1 MLLLC
6 CSSTA
11 SSPGSH
17 CPECRRLQSEALL
30 ASHSYSGSNQEYLD
44 KKRFGELLNV
54 QLHNAYMHNAY
65 AWKANQ
71 SNYTIPDWELLYW
84 REKICSWSH
93 SIANKTAKKPTRF
106 FFFFWSNVP
115 LQAFLIQMHEWLM
128 PALLSSVPCH
138 SYILLGFLVLPF
150 VHICI
155 L

>member
-11 SSPGSH
+11 SSQGSH
-17 CPECRRLQSEALL
+17 CPECRGCNQSSL

-71 SNYTIPDWELLYW
+71 PNYTIPD
-84 REKICSWSH
+84 
-93 SIANKTAKKPTRF
+93 
-106 FFFFWSNVP
+106 
-115 LQAFLIQMHEWLM
+115 
-128 PALLSSVPCH
+128 
-138 SYILLGFLVLPF
+138 
-150 VHICI
+150 
-155 L
+155 